1 MYRPN
6 GDQVTST
13 KGKSFLLKYKFL
25 RSFRLRIFLII
36 MLIGMCSLVIMRRGL
51 LANERNAAIDQRSS
65 SVMSMMRILS
75 NRIGSSF
82 FLEDITDG
90 EISGDL
96 ELLAEVYN
104 ARFIVTDSELRIVL
118 DTADVDT
125 GKYLLAGNAISAFRG
140 KSVSEYD
147 KEEGVI
153 EIAVPVYSSS
163 GEDENAAKSANAVI
177 LAEVSAKPVLNAVEQ
192 KAERSLLIELLAAVI
207 LLGVALIV
215 SNIVVRPFDRVTRA
229 IRGVVSYEDSELVV
243 SDYMETE
250 EIVDAFNDLRTRMK
264 AVDESRQEFVSNV
277 SHELKTPMAS
287 IKVLADSINM
297 MPDAPMEMYQD
308 FMQDIS
314 AEIDRENAIISNL
327 LSLVKMDKGAG
338 ALDVQKCDI
347 NLMLENLIKRLG
359 PLAKK
364 SEVDI
369 ILESMRN
376 VTADVDE
383 LKLTS
388 AITNLIENGIKY
400 NKKPG
405 WVKAHLDADHRFF
418 TLTISDSGIGIPKE
432 EQAHIFERFYRVDK
446 SHSKEI
452 SGSGLGLSIARR
464 TILLHR
470 GSIKVDSEP
479 GEGTTF
485 TIRIPLSYIAD
496 NTSGAD

>member
-6 GDQVTST
+6 GDQATST

-82 FLEDITDG
+82 FLEDVSDG
-90 EISGDL
+90 EIPGDL

-104 ARFIVTDSELRIVL
+104 ARFIVTDSELRIVY

-125 GKYLLAGNAISAFRG
+125 GKYLLAGNAINAFRG
-140 KSVSEYD
+140 KSVSEFD

-153 EIAVPVYSSS
+153 EIAVPVYSS
-163 GEDENAAKSANAVI
+163 GEDADGGKPVNAVI

-192 KAERSLLIELLAAVI
+192 KGERSLLIELLAAVI

>member
-6 GDQVTST
+6 GDQATST

-82 FLEDITDG
+82 FLEDISDG

-104 ARFIVTDSELRIVL
+104 ARFIVTDSELRIVF

-140 KSVSEYD
+140 KSVSEFD

-163 GEDENAAKSANAVI
+163 VDLDAEKSANAVI

-192 KAERSLLIELLAAVI
+192 KSERSLLIELLAAVI

-287 IKVLADSINM
+287 VKVLADSINM
-297 MPDAPMEMYQD
+297 MPDAPIEMYKD

-383 LKLTS
+383 LKLAS

>member
-6 GDQVTST
+6 GDQATST

-82 FLEDITDG
+82 FLEDISDG

-104 ARFIVTDSELRIVL
+104 ARFIVTDSELRIVF
-118 DTADVDT
+118 DTADIDT
-125 GKYLLAGNAISAFRG
+125 GKYLLAGNAMGALRG
-140 KSVSEYD
+140 KSVSEFD

-153 EIAVPVYSSS
+153 EIAVPVYSSTD
-163 GEDENAAKSANAVI
+163 EDTGKSANAVI
-177 LAEVSAKPVLNAVEQ
+177 LAEVSAKQVLNAVEQ
-192 KAERSLLIELLAAVI
+192 KSERSLLIELLAAVI
-207 LLGVALIV
+207 LLGVALII

-243 SDYMETE
+243 SDYVETE

-338 ALDVQKCDI
+338 ALDVQRCDI

-383 LKLTS
+383 LKLGS

-496 NTSGAD
+496 NTSGSD